1 MLKQKQKP
9 LSDDQIFL
17 SSSTEQIT
25 WGELHANL
33 DAKIERNPTKSG
45 RNKKKVGYCFDR

>member
-33 DAKIERNPTKSG
+33 DAKIKRLKEHGIGPHVVFVIAEK
-45 RNKKKVGYCFDR
+45 